1 VPCASVRE
9 CHQSTTR
16 APPIPVT
23 RLARVEV
30 RPEAIRDR
38 SAVRALHVAAFG
50 EELRDAVR
58 RGEGLSLV
66 AAERDQIVG
75 HVMFSPSLLDV
86 PKRLLPVQ
94 VLSPIGVVPER
105 QNQGSER
112 R

>member
-1 VPCASVRE
+1 VACALKRSEIGRPCGHYTSRRSE
-9 CHQSTTR
+9 KITSRLLQTSSTSCAT
-16 APPIPVT
+16 
-23 RLARVEV
+23 LSGEAR
-30 RPEAIRDR
+30 
-38 SAVRALHVAAFG
+38 
-50 EELRDAVR
+50 
-58 RGEGLSLV
+58 LSLV

-75 HVMFSPSLLDV
+75 HVMFSPSLLDA